1 MQGIK
6 KVLNKINHALLP
18 YRPGVGMMIVN
29 KHNKIFVGKRV
40 DSKGENWQMPQGGI
54 DLGET
59 PSSAALRE
67 MAEEIGT
74 NQGRIMAESRY
85 WYSYDVP
92 KFLTAKLWGGN
103 FRGQKQKWFLIR
115 FTGRDE
121 DININTEHPEF
132 QDWRWVEINE
142 LEHII
147 VPFKARLYKAV
158 IEEFKPVLDWQDNV
172 VE

>member
-1 MQGIK
+1 
-6 KVLNKINHALLP
+6 
-18 YRPGVGMMIVN
+18 MMIVN
-29 KHNKIFVGKRV
+29 KDNKVFVGKRV

-67 MAEEIGT
+67 MLEEIGT
-74 NQGRIMAESRY
+74 DKGYIIAESRY

-115 FTGRDE
+115 FTGQDG
-121 DININTEHPEF
+121 DINVNTAAPEF
-132 QDWRWVEINE
+132 QSWRWADIDD
-142 LEHII
+142 LESII
-147 VPFKARLYKAV
+147 VPFKVKLYKAV
-158 IEEFKPVLDWQDNV
+158 IQEFRSVLDR
-172 VE
+172 

>member
-1 MQGIK
+1 
-6 KVLNKINHALLP
+6 
-18 YRPGVGMMIVN
+18 MMIVN
-29 KHNKIFVGKRV
+29 KDNKVFVGKRV

-67 MAEEIGT
+67 MLEEIGT
-74 NQGRIMAESRY
+74 DKGYIIAESRY

-115 FTGRDE
+115 FTGQDE
-121 DININTEHPEF
+121 DINVNTAAPEF
-132 QDWRWVEINE
+132 QAWRWADIDD
-142 LEHII
+142 LESII
-147 VPFKARLYKAV
+147 VPFKVKLYKAV
-158 IEEFKPVLDWQDNV
+158 IQEFRSVLDR
-172 VE
+172 